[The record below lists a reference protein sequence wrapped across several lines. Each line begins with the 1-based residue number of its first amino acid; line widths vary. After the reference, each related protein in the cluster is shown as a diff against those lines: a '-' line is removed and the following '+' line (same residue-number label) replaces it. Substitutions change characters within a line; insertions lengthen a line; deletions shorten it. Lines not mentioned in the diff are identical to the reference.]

1 MTVDKSEGDKHAT
14 PTDSGALKID
24 MSVRHEL
31 TPHSNTIAGKLEHQG
46 LLPHL
51 AAPEDAPKAQDSAPP
66 TEQELLVSVNEQFD
80 KMLKTMSAENHH
92 WNTFPWLQN
101 LSEDRKCYS
110 QANEMGQALRTWI
123 DKTPGMKGNFTV
135 KEGTIN
141 EGKGA
146 DPRDFY
152 TGNAEHNFVVITNV
166 KDGTKYYG
174 DPWSGLKFSR
184 NPQASVHNYKGQEIW
199 EHEF

>member
-1 MTVDKSEGDKHAT
+1 MTADKPEGDRNIT
-14 PTDSGALKID
+14 PTDVGALKVDLSI
-24 MSVRHEL
+24 RHEL
-31 TPHSNTIAGKLEHQG
+31 SSPPRSTQSNLEHQG

-51 AAPEDAPKAQDSAPP
+51 APPEAAIPAKDSAPP
-66 TEQELLVSVNEQFD
+66 TEKKLLALVNEQFD
-80 KMLKTMSAENHH
+80 KMLKTMSSENHH

-110 QANEMGQALRTWI
+110 QANEMGQALRSWI
-123 DKTPGMKGNFTV
+123 DRTPGMKDNFTV
-135 KEGTIN
+135 QEGTIN
-141 EGKGA
+141 EGKGN

-152 TGNAEHNFVVITNV
+152 TGNAEHNFVVITDL
-166 KDGTKYYG
+166 KTGSKYYG

-184 NPQASVHNYKGQEIW
+184 NPEASVHNYKGQKIW